1 MADSYG
7 ERVFVRHV
15 ITALFVI
22 IAVTVV
28 AWQSGD
34 SVSADGSSVLV
45 IEIDGNIEPL
55 TADRIARGIDEAR
68 GEGASLVVIQLDTPG
83 GLYDSTR
90 EIVEEILASDT
101 PVAVFVGPA
110 GSRAASAGTFI
121 TAAANFAVMAPGTT
135 IGAASP
141 VSSDGGDI
149 SPTLNK
155 KISEDTSA
163 FIRSIAQAR
172 ERNAEALENTVL
184 KSTAYSAEEALELG
198 VIDLIAPDV
207 NSMLDQLDGRTA
219 TTSTGQV
226 ILAAQGASVSQ
237 LDRTFME
244 HALDILANPNVV
256 FALFLIGGIA
266 ILIEVLI
273 PGVVS
278 PAIVGVIALGL
289 AFVGFWNLPGSW
301 LGVGLI
307 ALAMGLFYAE
317 SVAPGF
323 GVFGVGGIVSVILGA
338 VFLFGNFFS
347 PSDLPEPSFMVN
359 PIMIAVMTALM
370 TVTWFFFI
378 RFARNEEAPPAV
390 SRPRRPCCWKDSGE
404 WPSPSS
410 GPPARSGWQIRS
422 GRPRPTPESS
432 SRKAMRFG
440 SSAFTMRCSRSRSS
454 MRTSKSQPT
463 LARVPINKTR
473 GSTWQAFIQ

>member
-1 MADSYG
+1 M
-7 ERVFVRHV
+7 RHI

-68 GEGASLVVIQLDTPG
+68 GKGASLVVIQLDTPG
-83 GLYDSTR
+83 GLLESTR
-90 EIVEEILASDT
+90 EIVKEILEADT

-110 GSRAASAGTFI
+110 GARAASAGTFI
-121 TAAANFAVMAPGTT
+121 ATAANFAVMAPGTT

-141 VSSDGGDI
+141 VSSDGEDI
-149 SPTLNK
+149 SPTLNR
-155 KISEDTSA
+155 KISADTSA

-172 ERNAEALENTVL
+172 DRNAEALENTVL

-219 TTSTGQV
+219 TTGSGQV
-226 ILAAQGASVSQ
+226 ILAAQGASVSR

-378 RFARNEEAPPAV
+378 RFARNEGGTSSGFQTEEAMLLEGQWGVAV
-390 SRPRRPCCWKDSGE
+390 SELRPAGKVWVANQEWSASTDPGVIIKEGDEIRVVGVYNEVLKVEKLYEDIGE
-404 WPSPSS
+404 ATDVGTSPN
-410 GPPARSGWQIRS
+410 Q
-422 GRPRPTPESS
+422 
-432 SRKAMRFG
+432 
-440 SSAFTMRCSRSRSS
+440 
-454 MRTSKSQPT
+454 Q
-463 LARVPINKTR
+463 N
-473 GSTWQAFIQ
+473 

>member
-1 MADSYG
+1 M
-7 ERVFVRHV
+7 RHV
-15 ITALFVI
+15 ITALFVMT
-22 IAVTVV
+22 AVAVF

-34 SVSADGSSVLV
+34 SVSAQSSSVLV

-68 GEGASLVVIQLDTPG
+68 GKGASLVVIQLDTPG
-83 GLYDSTR
+83 GLLESTR
-90 EIVEEILASDT
+90 EIVEEILGSDT

-110 GSRAASAGTFI
+110 GARAASAGTFI
-121 TAAANFAVMAPGTT
+121 AAAANFAVMAPGTT

-141 VSSDGGDI
+141 VSSDGGDVP
-149 SPTLNK
+149 PTLSR
-155 KISEDTSA
+155 KISADTSA
-163 FIRSIAQAR
+163 FIRSIAQTR
-172 ERNAEALENTVL
+172 DRNTEALENTVL
-184 KSTAYSAEEALELG
+184 MSTAYSAEEALDLG
-198 VIDLIAPDV
+198 VIDLIAPDM

-226 ILAAQGASVSQ
+226 TLASQGASVSR

-266 ILIEVLI
+266 ILIEVLM

-278 PAIVGVIALGL
+278 PGIVGVIALIL

-301 LGVGLI
+301 VGVGLI

-317 SVAPGF
+317 SVVPGY
-323 GVFGVGGIVSVILGA
+323 GVLGIGGIVSLVLGA

-359 PIMIAVMTALM
+359 PIMIAVMTATM
-370 TVTWFFFI
+370 TVFWYFFI
-378 RFARNEEAPPAV
+378 RLARKEGGTSSGFQTEEAMLLEGQWGVAV
-390 SRPRRPCCWKDSGE
+390 SELRPAGKVWVANQEWSASTDPGVIIKEGDEIRVVGVYGE
-404 WPSPSS
+404 VLKVEKLYEDIAEATDVSTSPN
-410 GPPARSGWQIRS
+410 Q
-422 GRPRPTPESS
+422 
-432 SRKAMRFG
+432 
-440 SSAFTMRCSRSRSS
+440 
-454 MRTSKSQPT
+454 Q
-463 LARVPINKTR
+463 N
-473 GSTWQAFIQ
+473 

>member
-1 MADSYG
+1 M
-7 ERVFVRHV
+7 RHV
-15 ITALFVI
+15 ITALFVM
-22 IAVTVV
+22 IAVAVF

-68 GEGASLVVIQLDTPG
+68 NKGASLVVIQLDTPG
-83 GLYDSTR
+83 GLLASTR

-149 SPTLNK
+149 PPTLTK
-155 KISEDTSA
+155 KISADTSA

-172 ERNAEALENTVL
+172 DRNAEALENTVL
-184 KSTAYSAEEALELG
+184 KSMAYSAEEALELG
-198 VIDLIAPDV
+198 VIDLIAPDM

-219 TTSTGQV
+219 TTPTGQV
-226 ILAAQGASVSQ
+226 TLGAEGASLTQ

-244 HALDILANPNVV
+244 HILNILASPNVV
-256 FALFLIGGIA
+256 FALFFIGGVA
-266 ILIEVLI
+266 ILIEVLM
-273 PGVVS
+273 PGLAG
-278 PAIVGVIALGL
+278 PGILGVIAVGL

-301 LGVGLI
+301 LGVALI
-307 ALAMGLFYAE
+307 ALSMGLFYGE
-317 SVAPGF
+317 SIKPGF
-323 GVFGVGGIVSVILGA
+323 GVFGGGGLVSLIVGA
-338 VFLFGNFFS
+338 VLLFGNFFS
-347 PSDLPEPSFMVN
+347 PSDLPEPSFMVS
-359 PIMIAVMTALM
+359 PFMIAAMTALI

-378 RFARNEEAPPAV
+378 RFARTEGGTSSGFQSEEAMLLEGQWGVAV
-390 SRPRRPCCWKDSGE
+390 SELRPAGKVWVANQE
-404 WPSPSS
+404 WSASTDPGIIIKEGDEIRVVGVYNEVLKVEKLYEDIAETTDVSTSPN
-410 GPPARSGWQIRS
+410 Q
-422 GRPRPTPESS
+422 
-432 SRKAMRFG
+432 
-440 SSAFTMRCSRSRSS
+440 
-454 MRTSKSQPT
+454 Q
-463 LARVPINKTR
+463 N
-473 GSTWQAFIQ
+473 